1 MSTSS
6 YTSFNPVVVALFSIF
21 LMCGIYIG
29 YNEDVIPNVTAGLG
43 FFIWGALPHFGCLIA
58 SYRIGKTNAAVV
70 LMIFTGFW
78 TLLSISLLAGLKK
91 ELGPLF
97 LYSEPV
103 IAISVFVM
111 SYYYFKDKERPL
123 GGILIGLGLTVSILW
138 VSKALK
144 WSPHVGSITVGIL
157 GFFVLLTAIN
167 QLNRKQ
173 A

>member
-1 MSTSS
+1 MRGTHDD
-6 YTSFNPVVVALFSIF
+6 FNPVIVALFSIA
-21 LMCGIYIG
+21 LVCGIYIG
-29 YNEDVIPNVTAGLG
+29 FNQGAIPAVTAGLG
-43 FFIWGALPHFGCLIA
+43 FFLWGACPHFGCLLA
-58 SYRIGKTNAAVV
+58 SYRQGKTKACVI

-78 TLLSISLLAGLKK
+78 SVLGISLLAGLKK
-91 ELGPLF
+91 ELGSLL

-103 IAISVFVM
+103 IAVSVFIM
-111 SYYYFKDKERPL
+111 CRYYFKAAEAAL

-138 VSKALK
+138 LSKLRHWPAT
-144 WSPHVGSITVGIL
+144 VGSVTVGIL